1 MKVTLE
7 RLPES
12 RVQLAIEVDQDRV
25 EKSLDAAYKRLAAR
39 SRIPGFRPGKAPRH
53 IVERHFGRDGLIREA
68 LDRLVPDV
76 YNEAIESEDV
86 DAIAQPELEILELEP
101 VRFRAT
107 VAVRPSVNLDDYA
120 SIRVV
125 AEHPEVTG
133 EQFAE
138 QMLVLR
144 RRFATLVPVE
154 RGAKWDDVITADI
167 EGEAEGEVF
176 VKDEDAEFPLR
187 EGQTL
192 LLEGLAEAFIGM
204 KKGDAKSIDL
214 QIPEDFRSDRLQG
227 KQATIRLAVKEVKE
241 EQLPADD
248 DEFAAQVNAA
258 EFPTLAALKE
268 RLKNDLQKA
277 LQEEADG
284 KLRNEAVDKLVE
296 GATIEYPRILVEREI
311 DHIIQDSMNDRAAYA
326 NYLARVG
333 RSEAE
338 YRDTLREAAE
348 GRVRRSLALS
358 QLAEDEK
365 IEVDETDVEAE
376 LDSLTAPMGDDA
388 ARFREMFAS
397 AEGLTTIRR
406 NLLSKKTLDRLAQIV
421 TADAPA
427 APKAKAAAAKA
438 AVTPK
443 AATPKAKTAKK
454 KETPA

>member
-53 IVERHFGRDGLIREA
+53 IVERHFGHDGLIREA

-101 VRFRAT
+101 VRFTAT
-107 VAVRPSVNLDDYA
+107 VAVRPSVSLGDYT
-120 SIRVV
+120 SIRV
-125 AEHPEVTG
+125 APDQPRVTD
-133 EQFAE
+133 EQIKE
-138 QMLVLR
+138 QMLLLR
-144 RRFATLVPVE
+144 RRFATLAPVT
-154 RGAKWDDVITADI
+154 RAAKWDDVITADI
-167 EGEAEGEVF
+167 EGEADGEVF
-176 VKDEDAEFPLR
+176 VKDDDAEFPLR
-187 EGQTL
+187 KGQVL
-192 LLEGLAEAFIGM
+192 LLEGLVEAFIGM
-204 KKGDAKSIDL
+204 KKGASKSIDL
-214 QIPEDFRSDRLQG
+214 PVPEDFRSERLQG

-241 EQLPADD
+241 EQLPAED
-248 DEFAAQVNAA
+248 DEFAAQLNA
-258 EFPTLAALKE
+258 EDFQTLAALKD

-277 LQEEADG
+277 FDDEAAG

-296 GATIEYPRILVEREI
+296 SATIEYPRILVEREI
-311 DHIIQDSMNDRAAYA
+311 DHIIQDSMGNDRAAYA

-333 RSEAE
+333 RSEEE
-338 YRDTLREAAE
+338 YRETLREAAE
-348 GRVRRSLALS
+348 GRVRRSLVLS

-365 IEVDETDVEAE
+365 IEVTDADVEGE

-397 AEGLTTIRR
+397 AEGLATIRR
-406 NLLSKKTLDRLAQIV
+406 NLLSKKTLDRLAEIV
-421 TADAPA
+421 TAEAPKRAKAKVA
-427 APKAKAAAAKA
+427 APKAAAAA
-438 AVTPK
+438 PK
-443 AATPKAKTAKK
+443 AAKTATKK